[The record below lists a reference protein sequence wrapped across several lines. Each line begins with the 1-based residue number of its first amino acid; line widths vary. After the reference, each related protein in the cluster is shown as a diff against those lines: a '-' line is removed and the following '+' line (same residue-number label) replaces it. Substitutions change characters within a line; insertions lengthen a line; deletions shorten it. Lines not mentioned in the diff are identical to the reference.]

1 MYDHCKQWNRKQR
14 HQLCSRKCTK
24 HKIFCFFFFYFSL
37 WYYFFMFICIFTY
50 SFSAWIILFT
60 RPRHFFSQTLPHSH
74 LYDVFLVL
82 TINLQ
87 GCLSLLS
94 TAWVRITIENAV
106 MFQGCFCIGRVVKC
120 PVPFSQIGSKLSI
133 CTKAK
138 NIQFHLWRAYEML
151 YFLLVFSPKKVSKHL
166 CSYNR
171 MSLVLIGC
179 MKLDLFAMGA
189 KFLLAVFFL
198 LYNIMTVSGRTYVS
212 LNSVLI
218 HEYFSSF
225 FFMLLVFLGWS
236 AFWLYFSSHSFTVRR
251 KYHDVYYHASLY
263 FTDHRL
269 RWPLLNNPLPYW
281 FVQKNTKIWTS
292 CSSTKII
299 S

>member
-1 MYDHCKQWNRKQR
+1 
-14 HQLCSRKCTK
+14 
-24 HKIFCFFFFYFSL
+24 
-37 WYYFFMFICIFTY
+37 
-50 SFSAWIILFT
+50 
-60 RPRHFFSQTLPHSH
+60 
-74 LYDVFLVL
+74 
-82 TINLQ
+82 
-87 GCLSLLS
+87 
-94 TAWVRITIENAV
+94 
-106 MFQGCFCIGRVVKC
+106 MFQGCFCIGRVVPC